1 MPRFCRSFTYLLGAI
16 SVAFDTGSISVASGT
31 LRHSPRR
38 TILVAN
44 ERRAD
49 IVRDEREMA
58 RSRMTRSGHDS
69 ALSASRRK
77 TSYPTTARGFRQTAR
92 TTPSAGRSNKKW

>member
-1 MPRFCRSFTYLLGAI
+1 LLGAI

-58 RSRMTRSGHDS
+58 RSRMTQSGHLVCV
-69 ALSASRRK
+69 AEVETKATL
-77 TSYPTTARGFRQTAR
+77 P
-92 TTPSAGRSNKKW
+92 